1 MARKCAG
8 TKVSPGEQVSDLS
21 SLITQDCIR
30 QLCGTNLNEG
40 REEMRAGGRKG
51 GMKKKKKKWK
61 EFTEKKHRL
70 FYSFT
75 GVILEEQ
82 GDEE

>member
-1 MARKCAG
+1 
-8 TKVSPGEQVSDLS
+8 
-21 SLITQDCIR
+21 
-30 QLCGTNLNEG
+30 
-40 REEMRAGGRKG
+40 MRAGGRKG

-75 GVILEEQ
+75 GVISEEQ

>member
-51 GMKKKKKKWK
+51 GMKKKEEEMERVYRK
-61 EFTEKKHRL
+61 EAPFIL
-70 FYSFT
+70 QFYRCYLRRT
-75 GVILEEQ
+75 G
-82 GDEE
+82 